1 MKKGEINS
9 DVEDGISSISYL
21 VRMLSRHIKK
31 LEEAYER
38 KNQREFNI
46 LKKEIIQIQKKIHTF
61 I

>member
-9 DVEDGISSISYL
+9 AVEDGMSSINYL
-21 VRMLSRHIKK
+21 MRMLGRHIKK

-38 KNQREFNI
+38 EDQREFNK